1 MTTTDVEEPS
11 RTQTIPVQ
19 EAPAREV
26 VPFGWEHDGGE
37 SPDSDDDLEVLFR
50 FPAAD
55 DPSPSSRRLLGMSA
69 YASALGLAGVGVGIR
84 GMVSQVGGGVPG
96 WYVPV
101 LAFLG
106 VISVV
111 LSVGAFLSI
120 HRRVLP
126 WVLMLAAALP
136 LVADVLL
143 AVAY

>member
-11 RTQTIPVQ
+11 RTQAIPAQ
-19 EAPAREV
+19 EAPARDV
-26 VPFGWEHDGGE
+26 VPFGWEPDGSE
-37 SPDSDDDLEVLFR
+37 VPDENGDIEVLFR

-55 DPSPSSRRLLGMSA
+55 DPSPSTRRLLAMSI